1 MHQLMLPD
9 TMSGTHKQTAN
20 FSSMARTMRACG
32 AWEAVSPLDDDSR
45 RPDEF

>member
-1 MHQLMLPD
+1 MLLF

-45 RPDEF
+45 RTDEF

>member
-1 MHQLMLPD
+1 
-9 TMSGTHKQTAN
+9 
-20 FSSMARTMRACG
+20 MRACG

>member
-1 MHQLMLPD
+1 
-9 TMSGTHKQTAN
+9 MSRPRKQTAN

-45 RPDEF
+45 RTDEF